1 MCFVWSR
8 NLINDSSA
16 SAYLCSLS
24 RGFDAGE
31 DKGDDKDESD
41 GTKSRIRAHCKFRNI
56 SIWKPHTLLSFTQ

>member
-1 MCFVWSR
+1 MLCV
-8 NLINDSSA
+8 DSKPDDGG
-16 SAYLCSLS
+16 
-24 RGFDAGE
+24 RFDAGE